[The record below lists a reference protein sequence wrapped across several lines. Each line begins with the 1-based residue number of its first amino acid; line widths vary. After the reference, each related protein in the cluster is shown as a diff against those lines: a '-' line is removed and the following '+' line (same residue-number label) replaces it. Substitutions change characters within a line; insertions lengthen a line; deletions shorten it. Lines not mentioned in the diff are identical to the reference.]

1 MRSGS
6 WSLWAYRIS
15 ASAGDETVESFSQ
28 IVAINLSGSAVM
40 VVAVVVL
47 GYFMAIL
54 LFGTYFSRFSRTIN
68 DYFFSGQRFAWWLAA
83 ASMVATG
90 IGSYSYLKYSEQGY
104 NTGMSSTMTY
114 TNDWFIVPFFMF
126 GWLPVIY
133 FNRIRSIP
141 EYFERRFNRTARYI
155 AVVIL
160 LAYMFFYIGYNL
172 FTIGVA
178 LQGMFGIPQLYS
190 VPLVALFLGVYVSFG
205 GQTAVIFTD
214 LVQGIMLY
222 LAGAIAIIAGVV
234 ALGGLDQ
241 WWAYLP
247 VAHRLPFVHLT
258 ADPKFNTVG
267 LFWGEALAGSIAFS
281 FMNQGFIMRY
291 LALKSVHEGRK
302 ACLFNVVVTLPLS
315 AVVVGAVGWIAR
327 SLVVKQACAG
337 GVLPGL
343 QPVHIENSFH
353 TFIVVCW
360 EVLRHNPWLF
370 GFVIAALTA
379 ALMSTI
385 DTLINACAAI
395 GIYDIYRPLIRPRAS
410 ERHYLRAARV
420 ASAVATV
427 VGVLL
432 VIWFNRQKGTLM
444 SMHYRG
450 IMIIIPS
457 IVTALFLGVFWKDFT
472 ARGACTA
479 MITGSGITILSL
491 FYPELIRPLA
501 AFVGGAQNQ
510 SFIYMRALL
519 GMVVTAA
526 VGVAVSL
533 AERRGSAKDVAGL
546 TVGTLQQAMRSYKG
560 GDPNHHVGRIARK
573 LRVEIDESLPAG
585 TVAVSAS
592 VMDRVA
598 GDPGDIVYV
607 CDARWYLGGL
617 RSDHLRLLEP
627 HQQGEDTA
635 LMSSQTIRD
644 AFLLADRPVS
654 LEKII

>member
-1 MRSGS
+1 M
-6 WSLWAYRIS
+6 
-15 ASAGDETVESFSQ
+15 
-28 IVAINLSGSAVM
+28 AINLVGPATL
-40 VVAVVVL
+40 VVALVVSV
-47 GYFMAIL
+47 YFVAIL
-54 LFGTYFSRFSRTIN
+54 LFGTYFARFSRNIN

-90 IGSYSYLKYSEQGY
+90 IGSYSYLKYSEQGF

-126 GWLPVIY
+126 GWLPIIY

-141 EYFERRFNRTARYI
+141 EYFERRFNGTARYI

-190 VPLVALFLGVYVSFG
+190 VPVVALFLGIYVSFG

-222 LAGAIAIIAGVV
+222 LAGAIAIIAGLV
-234 ALGGLDQ
+234 ALGGVAE

-247 VAHRLPFVHLT
+247 VSHRLPFVHLT

-291 LALKSVHEGRK
+291 LAVKSVEEGRK
-302 ACLFNVVVTLPLS
+302 ACLFNVLVTLPVS

-327 SLVVKQACAG
+327 SLVTKQACMGGALAG
-337 GVLPGL
+337 IHPI
-343 QPVHIENSFH
+343 HIENSFH

-360 EVLRHNPWLF
+360 EVLHRNAWLF
-370 GFVIAALTA
+370 GFVVAALTA

-395 GIYDIYRPLIRPRAS
+395 GIYDIYRPLIRPQAS
-410 ERHYLRAARV
+410 ERHYLMAARV
-420 ASAVATV
+420 ASAIATL
-427 VGVLL
+427 VGLLL
-432 VIWFNRQKGTLM
+432 VVWFNRQSGTLM
-444 SMHYRG
+444 SIHYKG

-457 IVTALFLGVFWKDFT
+457 IVTALCLGVFWKRFT
-472 ARGACTA
+472 ARGACAA
-479 MITGSGITILSL
+479 MVVGSALTVVSL
-491 FYPELIRPLA
+491 FWPELIRPLA
-501 AFVGGAQNQ
+501 WFVHGTQDQ
-510 SFIYMRALL
+510 SYIYMRALF
-519 GMVVTAA
+519 GMAITAA
-526 VGVAVSL
+526 VGVIVSL
-533 AERRGSAKDVAGL
+533 LDQPPGDSAVAGL
-546 TVGTLQQAMRSYKG
+546 TVDSVESAIRNYKNG
-560 GDPNHHVGRIARK
+560 EPNYAIGRKFRRGRLRIDDSMPEGVIA
-573 LRVEIDESLPAG
+573 LAPA
-585 TVAVSAS
+585 TMERMKAS
-592 VMDRVA
+592 
-598 GDPGDIVYV
+598 PGDIVYI
-607 CDARWYLGGL
+607 CDSRWYLGGL
-617 RSDHLRLLEP
+617 RSDHVRLAEP
-627 HQQGEDTA
+627 HELEEDLVVISGST
-635 LMSSQTIRD
+635 LRN
-644 AFLLADRPVS
+644 AFLLPDRPVT

>member
-1 MRSGS
+1 MR
-6 WSLWAYRIS
+6 
-15 ASAGDETVESFSQ
+15 EPVESASQ
-28 IVAINLSGSAVM
+28 IVAIDLSGPAVL
-40 VVAVVVL
+40 VVAVVVF
-47 GYFMAIL
+47 GYFIAIL

-126 GWLPVIY
+126 GWLPIIY

-155 AVVIL
+155 AVIIL

-222 LAGAIAIIAGVV
+222 LAGAIAIIAGLLV
-234 ALGGLDQ
+234 LGGLGQ

-291 LALKSVHEGRK
+291 LAVKSVQEGRK
-302 ACLFNVVVTLPLS
+302 ACLFNVVVTLPVS

-337 GVLPGL
+337 GVLAGI

-353 TFIVVCW
+353 TFIIVCW
-360 EVLRHNPWLF
+360 EVLRRNPWLF

-395 GIYDIYRPLIRPRAS
+395 GIYDIYRPLIRPHAS
-410 ERHYLRAARV
+410 ERHYLGAARI
-420 ASAVATV
+420 ASAIATV
-427 VGVLL
+427 IGVLL

-444 SMHYRG
+444 SIHYKG

-457 IVTALFLGVFWKDFT
+457 IVTALFLGVFWKGFT
-472 ARGACTA
+472 ARAACAA
-479 MITGSGITILSL
+479 MITGSVLTVFSL
-491 FYPELIRPLA
+491 FHPEIIRPLA
-501 AFVGGAQNQ
+501 SFVGGPQNQ

-533 AERRGSAKDVAGL
+533 ADRRGGGKDIAGL
-546 TVGTLQQAMRSYKG
+546 TVDTLDEAMRSYKG
-560 GDPNHHVGRIARK
+560 GDPNHRVGRIARK
-573 LRVEIDESLPAG
+573 LRLKIDDSLPAG
-585 TVAVSAS
+585 TIAVSAS
-592 VMDRVA
+592 VMDLMA
-598 GDPGDIVYV
+598 AAPGDIVYV
-607 CDARWYLGGL
+607 SDARWYLGGL
-617 RSDHLRLLEP
+617 RSDHVRLLEP
-627 HQQGEDTA
+627 HQQDEDLA
-635 LMSSQTIRD
+635 LVSPDTVRN